1 MIRVEI
7 EEMKKGL
14 YCSYVDGEKLVEE
27 SDMVEFDTC
36 RVLLSLGF
44 SGRVETYSVG
54 GTVPRMRM
62 SVAKGASMGVYEGV
76 DSGPRFVKWHPHPR
90 SLAR

>member
-27 SDMVEFDTC
+27 SNMVEFDTC
-36 RVLLSLGF
+36 RVLASLGY
-44 SGRVETYSVG
+44 SGRVETYTVG

-76 DSGPRFVKWHPHPR
+76 KGGPEFFKWNPHPR
-90 SLAR
+90 SVVR